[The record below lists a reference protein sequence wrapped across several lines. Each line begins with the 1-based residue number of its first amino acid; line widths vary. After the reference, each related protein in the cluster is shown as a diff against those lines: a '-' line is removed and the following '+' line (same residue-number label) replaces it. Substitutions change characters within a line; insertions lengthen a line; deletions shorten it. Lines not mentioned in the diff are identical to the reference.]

1 MKIRNIAT
9 ILMLIPSAVF
19 AQGSIFENNTTEDA
33 LIEYYDTLQRRDL
46 LHNSRD
52 NDSLYRRQDMDTLK
66 RKLNQAKTN
75 RILQRQRDDFHTSRR
90 ERELET
96 DE

>member
-33 LIEYYDTLQRRDL
+33 LIEYYDTRQRRDL
-46 LHNSRD
+46 SPSSRD
-52 NDSLYRRQDMDTLK
+52 DDSFYRRQDMDTLK
-66 RKLNQAKTN
+66 QKLNQSKAN
-75 RILQRQRDDFHTSRR
+75 RILQRQQDDFNTSRR
-90 ERELET
+90 ERELEN
-96 DE
+96 D